1 MKNKLKVFGIF
12 SSFAIALTGLSFA
25 LVNKNAESENKKVT
39 YEDFYE
45 AVNEV
50 EGVFDEVSAPVKLTP
65 KNAYESDTLLDPI
78 IKVQI
83 SDLSEEGKR
92 SIRFVAAIPDLN
104 LSAKFVRSMYDEE
117 GNEFQSRK
125 EYQVTEAYTS
135 ILAGSSSV
143 LPSSFG
149 EGYNYFVTYT
159 MVNIPN
165 DFWYHALDVDL
176 VLEATTESNIKL
188 ESNGSNEANVE
199 GLMTNYYESYFDYNE
214 LSDGTYEVSV
224 KQDKRKDQ
232 NHHRH
237 EIGNHKNER
246 DENRPNIAK
255 RGKEVTSIAAN
266 GFYGCEYMNEIVLP
280 KYLKGISSFAFDYCN
295 NLKDVFFRGTIK
307 NWLDITFSG
316 EKAQPFFYA
325 ENFYVENKEE
335 VTEIVIPKEITEIK
349 QFSFYKFKNLESIV
363 FEEES
368 CCTEI
373 KEWAFA
379 ECYNLKN
386 IDIPEGVIKIGN
398 YAFYNCTSLSRIV
411 IPSTLQQIGKLCFGN
426 CILLNDVYYA
436 GDVLGWCNIWNN
448 LNSSFDIDSKSN
460 PMYYAENFYLR
471 NVDEWEL
478 LTNLI
483 IPNGITNIGRYTFY
497 SFEKLVSVSFS
508 NDVVCLNNEAFA
520 ECINL
525 TKISL
530 PDSLETIYSSVFR
543 RCINLK
549 NIALNDGLVYIGD
562 YSFNNCESLENINIP
577 ENVTYIGT
585 QAFSESGIT
594 SIAIPEGITQINSYG
609 FINCECLVEIKL
621 PLTLKTIG
629 YRAFNGCKSLLEIVI
644 PNGVKNIEDNTFD
657 DCTNMQKIV
666 FSNSTEYIGYCSFYN
681 CHNLIEANIPEGT
694 TYIGEK
700 AFYNCINLKNVE
712 LPSSLKSINSKTFY
726 NCNNLVS
733 ILISKGV
740 EEVKDFAFSGCRSLI
755 SVVIPEGVSN
765 IGIFAFDGCSSLV
778 SVVIPRGVINIGV
791 SIFSGCYNLTI
802 YCEENEKPSEWTS
815 SWNSSNRPVY
825 YAGEWEYVDGVPT
838 PIV

>member
-280 KYLKGISSFAFDYCN
+280 KYLKHIKGLAFDYCN
-295 NLKDVFFRGTIK
+295 NLKDVFFRGELSK
-307 NWLDITFSG
+307 WLDITFEN
-316 EKAQPFFYA
+316 EKSNPMVYG
-325 ENFYVENKEE
+325 ENFYIGEKSEVTDIFIPKE
-335 VTEIVIPKEITEIK
+335 VTEIKPFAFYS
-349 QFSFYKFKNLESIV
+349 FSNLKTAIFEEGSKCKNIGEYAFGNCERLESIDLPDGV
-363 FEEES
+363 EIIGYSAFKNCVNLNKIYLPGSLEKIEES
-368 CCTEI
+368 
-373 KEWAFA
+373 AFESIA
-379 ECYNLKN
+379 QNYDGKNTDLYYKGTIDQWLNLEFPRKDN
-386 IDIPEGVIKIGN
+386 KSIFNDFYLIDENGN
-398 YAFYNCTSLSRIV
+398 Y
-411 IPSTLQQIGKLCFGN
+411 
-426 CILLNDVYYA
+426 
-436 GDVLGWCNIWNN
+436 
-448 LNSSFDIDSKSN
+448 
-460 PMYYAENFYLR
+460 
-471 NVDEWEL
+471 
-478 LTNLI
+478 
-483 IPNGITNIGRYTFY
+483 
-497 SFEKLVSVSFS
+497 
-508 NDVVCLNNEAFA
+508 
-520 ECINL
+520 
-525 TKISL
+525 
-530 PDSLETIYSSVFR
+530 
-543 RCINLK
+543 
-549 NIALNDGLVYIGD
+549 
-562 YSFNNCESLENINIP
+562 
-577 ENVTYIGT
+577 
-585 QAFSESGIT
+585 
-594 SIAIPEGITQINSYG
+594 
-609 FINCECLVEIKL
+609 
-621 PLTLKTIG
+621 
-629 YRAFNGCKSLLEIVI
+629 SLL
-644 PNGVKNIEDNTFD
+644 
-657 DCTNMQKIV
+657 
-666 FSNSTEYIGYCSFYN
+666 
-681 CHNLIEANIPEGT
+681 
-694 TYIGEK
+694 
-700 AFYNCINLKNVE
+700 
-712 LPSSLKSINSKTFY
+712 
-726 NCNNLVS
+726 
-733 ILISKGV
+733 
-740 EEVKDFAFSGCRSLI
+740 
-755 SVVIPEGVSN
+755 
-765 IGIFAFDGCSSLV
+765 
-778 SVVIPRGVINIGV
+778 
-791 SIFSGCYNLTI
+791 
-802 YCEENEKPSEWTS
+802 
-815 SWNSSNRPVY
+815 
-825 YAGEWEYVDGVPT
+825 
-838 PIV
+838 